1 MMIFINETAKAE
13 TLPKE
18 LWKPF
23 VIMLSVYA
31 PHLGEELW
39 RKIGETESVVSAS
52 WPVWNEELCKD
63 DSCTIVVQVNGKIRD
78 KFEAALNE
86 DKAALEKQALQTDG
100 AKRFTD
106 GKEIVKVITVPN
118 KLVNIVV
125 KG

>member
-1 MMIFINETAKAE
+1 M
-13 TLPKE
+13 
-18 LWKPF
+18 
-23 VIMLSVYA
+23 
-31 PHLGEELW
+31 
-39 RKIGETESVVSAS
+39 
-52 WPVWNEELCKD
+52 CKD

-78 KFEAALNE
+78 KFDAALNE